1 MKKTLSSIGL
11 TLVVLVSLLA
21 LNPSAA
27 FASTTFLYAGARQLL
42 SAGTTAQGIQSS
54 MLVAEPYLDAVN
66 DGHTLMEE
74 AAKDTAS
81 GNTIEFGWNVDF
93 ALYGDTEVH
102 LFSGGWRNG
111 VFLGYN
117 ASAVGYVDYG
127 SNATDIGANL
137 HAVAT
142 NATFT
147 SRIKQFTIQR
157 DTTVACGSDA
167 TGGWWI
173 RYDGAFIGCY
183 QNSIWGAGVFTS
195 VNDAEYFGEVPTF
208 RASGKPCSDM
218 GNGKPGNS
226 YTTGGL
232 DINDPAF
239 FTSTSWVN
247 SPIIASS
254 NTRWSTDPN
263 AYDAFSIGST
273 GDRTFTLGGKGY
285 TSTGTTPGNLGSC

>member
-1 MKKTLSSIGL
+1 MRNKIKAGLVALAIG
-11 TLVVLVSLLA
+11 VGLA
-21 LNPSAA
+21 AA
-27 FASTTFLYAGARQLL
+27 PAAPALASTTFLYAGGRQLL

-54 MLVAEPYLDAVN
+54 MLVAEPFLDAVN

-74 AAKDTAS
+74 AAKDTS
-81 GNTIEFGWNVDF
+81 TGNTIEFGWNVDF
-93 ALYGDTEVH
+93 ALYGDTQVH
-102 LFSGGWRNG
+102 LFSGAWKNG

-117 ASAVGYVDYG
+117 ASATGYVDYG
-127 SNATDIGANL
+127 SNSTDIGANL

-157 DTTVACGSDA
+157 DTSVACGSDA

-195 VNDAEYFGEVPTF
+195 VNDAEYFSEVPTF
-208 RASGKPCSDM
+208 RTSGKPCSDA

-226 YTTGGL
+226 YTAGGL

-247 SPIIASS
+247 SPIITSS
-254 NTRWSTDPN
+254 NTLWNTDAN

-273 GDRTFTLGGKGY
+273 GNRTFTLGGKGY